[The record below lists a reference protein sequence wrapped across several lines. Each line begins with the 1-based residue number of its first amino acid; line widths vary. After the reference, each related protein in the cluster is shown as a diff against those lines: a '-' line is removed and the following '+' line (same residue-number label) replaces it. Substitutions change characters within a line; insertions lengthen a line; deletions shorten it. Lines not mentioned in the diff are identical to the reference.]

1 MIFSCLSVI
10 RQGWLGFPLFFVGVV
25 SLAFSQLAQTA
36 DNAQLSAEDLVSN
49 IKSKLA
55 EQKKTVEKLVAQ
67 VEDNPTAFDKT
78 KIVSNLDAV
87 SENDSNAK
95 VEVNRLKSNLRGVED
110 AWAARRGELRKSIGD
125 TSSRL
130 SDSQNILNDLN
141 DNFAGRFSEAQP
153 ALQVLNEAVERTSSE
168 TLALVKLMEAA
179 RNDAKFGMQSLVKE
193 SEDLIARTTPNPPA
207 PQISTPKTSVGR
219 NVASVIQSK
228 EAVSLSSS
236 DRFSPSITAGS
247 NILTQPLPSSAS
259 ANGSKISKLESE
271 LAASKNI
278 QTELSEDTAQMQIE
292 LRKAYRDI
300 LSLKSNLD
308 ESQQMVAALE
318 RSKNALNSSS
328 VAGQG
333 VSAKSISD
341 QINRLERELDNAR
354 SDLRQSRQSLLMEQE
369 RSNSY
374 IRSITT
380 ELERTRRELDLARSS
395 AANAGVDSARL
406 MSLERELSQTK
417 NALRMAQSAPK
428 EASERDFL
436 DLQDELRKALGEIAR
451 MQVEIGEKKD
461 LENQLLQL
469 KSSLEDAAGSS
480 TRSAS
485 PAYVNKLLLDL
496 NAAKKEVLK
505 AKEENRLE
513 RNSLAEKVQ
522 ELEDQLKSS
531 NLQLVETKKKFDE
544 TQKQMAKREFDFANT
559 IQSLEEDAQLAQEAL
574 REASL
579 GKLPAIPFVNE
590 MEQNLED
597 SENRIQELSQ
607 RFDMEQARASEVIDG
622 LKVEL
627 DNAVLR
633 QKRAMEQLSRRELEL
648 KGKEEEL
655 NLVLDEKQK
664 LKEELEVVKVI
675 AGQLQDLNQVLEETK
690 DAQNKNNIN
699 TDEVVL
705 SLRDELNKVKVEL
718 VFEREENE
726 RINAEAALEIASL
739 EEQLVQT
746 HNKLL
751 SEQENLVN
759 QTDES
764 QDLVLDLKSELDKAR
779 EEIARMKTAGL
790 GDSVETRQ
798 AVAQLQ
804 EALGTIRILQE
815 SLDEAESYNLEVD
828 NLKAELADAMT
839 KQIETIQ
846 ANQSEK
852 EDLLAKISDLE
863 AEIMIMREEGKGA
876 SLETKKMVAQLNQ
889 DLKSSQ
895 KEITDLQKK
904 LENSD
909 DSSITAVVAVEDELL
924 QANAENAEL
933 RSQLDSMQDEKT
945 RTIDLLEKEL
955 AVAVAKLDSMEV
967 NDSNDLD
974 ELRKANEELSEQ
986 LKESQNENLAELTLL
1001 EEELAS
1007 TLKQKDE
1014 AISETQELLS
1024 KLKNLED
1031 GDSPKYAQTIKNLED
1046 ELKNASEKLEE
1057 LTKANDNSVEVEG
1070 SVKEIQEL
1078 ENQLSK
1084 SLNDL
1089 NNASGDILALK
1100 EENDN
1105 LRKEVNQLK
1114 DEVGGI
1120 DSDSNRDDALDQEAL
1135 SMLEGELSGAL
1146 EKLENANNQIAT
1158 LLVEKDKLSEQIA
1171 SKNNELI
1178 AEDQEKIKVLE
1189 AKLAESLE
1197 SLAELEKNQNE
1208 KGTGVPFATE
1218 AMESLEADLAQ
1229 SEATVS
1235 ELQGKLNAERQ
1246 EREKLLSDFK
1256 EAGEQISKLEASQK
1270 SIATAKESQN
1280 ENDLEAYKLL
1290 EEQLV
1295 SSQMEVE
1302 VLRQRN
1308 EIEEQGRLAL
1318 EQRLEKAIALISNSK
1333 SNNPSNIEVFPEDVA
1348 TLKEDLAS
1356 KDKNIGNLKEQL
1368 SRAIEELALKES
1380 ELEILQA
1387 TTPAIEDNSNV
1398 EQIEKLNQ
1406 EVADLKESLA
1416 SAKADANQ
1424 LKPDDKE
1431 VATLQDQLQ
1440 NAVADGLELQ
1450 AELEET
1456 RKRMEDMEKELVS
1469 SESSQ
1474 VSEIVKQAQDAE
1486 QEAFAKIQN
1495 LTAALRRSEELRKE
1509 TEGLLNLAADT
1520 KKSVPVDIRKD
1531 PSYIELEMEVA
1542 SLRQELANKPLPLD
1556 ATEDPR
1562 YKELEI
1568 EISSLKQ
1575 ELASQPSIN
1584 PNDDLAKERELRD
1597 LQQEMRIL
1605 QQDLLNARNLEDP
1618 KVADLQRKLQIS
1630 RDDAQKLNAEFK
1642 NAMEEFG
1649 RIKDQVTSLE
1659 NENARLR
1666 DVSLNVAKSEADQ
1679 RNNIL
1684 QNRINSLS
1692 NENASLSMEV
1702 GVKDN
1707 RLAEL
1712 REELAQAQAGIPG
1725 LTADSAALKA
1735 QIIRLEGM
1743 LQSAEDNRNQ
1753 STFEVD
1759 ALKQQL
1765 AFAEQRANGL
1775 QEDLRNAQSQLRNLP
1790 ARLPDLSSPSPS
1802 PVVRVPMP
1810 TTLPSVNNAQIAEL
1824 NQLRQENQELQTQL
1838 VSLSNRP
1845 DADRALLD
1853 QKIRDLNQKNMSAQI
1868 QLDQERSQVANLR
1881 KELEEAR
1888 NIKQEVIDRSRSS
1901 AMKVELLNDELAT
1914 SRNRVQ
1920 SLEKALIGAREAIRV
1935 LQSGGNS
1942 SNTIQVS
1949 MPSVNSVNS
1958 NNRTG
1963 STFNPVSRNPSGRF
1977 QPSPINRLSRFEQP
1991 RAPVTLPDS
2000 SSRTA
2005 GIQNLPE
2012 GDASLNMKAEVQ
2024 FLNNRSRP
2032 AGFTEFFLLGR
2043 DLDQVLAE
2051 SRIRLPANEGIGSYA
2066 EYWARSIQRGY
2077 RFPGVAAS
2085 IRNAL
2090 ANESVL
2096 RIKTNSLGEAN
2107 IENVKAGKYYLV
2119 GASTLGQVG
2128 VVWSK
2133 GVDLVN
2139 GSNQLSLDLRDAA
2152 WAE

>member
-36 DNAQLSAEDLVSN
+36 DNAQVSAEDLVSN

-574 REASL
+574 RDASL

-1014 AISETQELLS
+1014 AISETQELLA

-1031 GDSPKYAQTIKNLED
+1031 GDSPNYAQTIKNLED
-1046 ELKNASEKLEE
+1046 ELKNAAEKLEA
-1057 LTKANDNSVEVEG
+1057 LSKANNNTVEVQGSVE
-1070 SVKEIQEL
+1070 EIQ
-1078 ENQLSK
+1078 
-1084 SLNDL
+1084 NDL
-1089 NNASGDILALK
+1089 NNANADILVLK

-1105 LRKEVNQLK
+1105 LRKEVKQLK
-1114 DEVGGI
+1114 DEAGGI

-1178 AEDQEKIKVLE
+1178 SEDQEKIKALE

-1229 SEATVS
+1229 SEAAVS

-1256 EAGEQISKLEASQK
+1256 EAGEQISKLEASQN

-1308 EIEEQGRLAL
+1308 EIEEQGRMAL

-1531 PSYIELEMEVA
+1531 PSYIELEMEIA

-1679 RNNIL
+1679 RNNVL

-1802 PVVRVPMP
+1802 PVVRIPMP
-1810 TTLPSVNNAQIAEL
+1810 TTTPSVNNAQIAEL

-1935 LQSGGNS
+1935 LQSRGNS

-1963 STFNPVSRNPSGRF
+1963 STFNPVPRNPSGRF
-1977 QPSPINRLSRFEQP
+1977 QPTPINRLSRFEQA

-2066 EYWARSIQRGY
+2066 GI
-2077 RFPGVAAS
+2077 
-2085 IRNAL
+2085 
-2090 ANESVL
+2090 
-2096 RIKTNSLGEAN
+2096 LGEVYTARLSFSRCCCLHP
-2107 IENVKAGKYYLV
+2107 KCFGK
-2119 GASTLGQVG
+2119 
-2128 VVWSK
+2128 
-2133 GVDLVN
+2133 
-2139 GSNQLSLDLRDAA
+2139 
-2152 WAE
+2152 